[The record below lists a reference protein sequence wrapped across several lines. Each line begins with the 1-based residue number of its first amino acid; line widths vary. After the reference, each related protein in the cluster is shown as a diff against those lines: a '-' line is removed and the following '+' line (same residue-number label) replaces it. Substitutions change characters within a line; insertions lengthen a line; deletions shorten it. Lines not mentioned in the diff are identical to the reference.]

1 MSEDKKGIFIKPKA
15 KGAPAASAL
24 NKPKDVKK
32 RWLVVG
38 GLLIGTVVVSSTLF
52 GDKKNNQ
59 MQAVKAEP
67 TKPSI
72 SVNPPDNEKKAF
84 QAQYSEN
91 QTKIEEELR
100 KTKEEMANL
109 KKLMEDKANSQAA
122 TTPNSSSTLPPNITP
137 PPVEGPGNTATSSKP
152 PAPPEL
158 IDRSGKPLEINP
170 KNASGS
176 SSTGVIG
183 VPEIKQKKSGP
194 LIFQVPEDSNS
205 GSSSGNKPQ
214 ASSGS
219 VLENAIASGSNA
231 AGAVAAKMSYK
242 KNPGAGTLV
251 AGAFAPIALLNGIDA
266 GTSQATQSNPMPVLM
281 NVTDQAI
288 LPGSAKY
295 KLKSCF
301 ILGTGYGDLSAE
313 RVYIRTSRLSCIDKA
328 GRLVLSQSV
337 PGYIVDSD
345 NKLGM
350 RGVITDKQGA
360 KLGKALLAGF
370 AQGLAGALGQAQGTV
385 YQNTSTGVNTT
396 SITGGAA
403 LRASGL
409 QGAQSAINILAETY
423 VKDAQN
429 LFPIITIDAGRQGTV
444 VFTDTVVLTWTDG
457 DSTYVQETT
466 PVNNK

>member
-15 KGAPAASAL
+15 KGAPAASSL

-32 RWLVVG
+32 RWLMVG
-38 GLLIGTVVVSSTLF
+38 GLLVGAVVVGSTLF
-52 GDKKNNQ
+52 GDKKTSPMPSQ
-59 MQAVKAEP
+59 RAE
-67 TKPSI
+67 TSKPSI

-91 QTKIEEELR
+91 QNKIEEELR
-100 KTKEEMANL
+100 KTKEEMAGL
-109 KKLMEDKANSQAA
+109 KRMMEENKANPATPGQASGA
-122 TTPNSSSTLPPNITP
+122 PNLPPNITP
-137 PPVEGPGNTATSSKP
+137 PPVDGMGGLASSNKP

-176 SSTGVIG
+176 SSSG
-183 VPEIKQKKSGP
+183 VPDIKVKKSGP
-194 LIFQVPEDSNS
+194 MIFQVPEDTVAPANKQQAST
-205 GSSSGNKPQ
+205 GSS
-214 ASSGS
+214 
-219 VLENAIASGSNA
+219 LENALASGSNA
-231 AGAVAAKMSYK
+231 AGAVAAKMAYK

-281 NVTDQAI
+281 NVTEQAI
-288 LPGSAKY
+288 LPGSARY

-313 RVYIRTSRLSCIDKA
+313 RVYIRTSRLSCIDKV
-328 GRLVLSQSV
+328 GKLVLSQNV

-396 SITGGAA
+396 SVTGGAA

-444 VFTDTVVLTWTDG
+444 VFTDTVVLTWVDG

-466 PVNNK
+466 PLNSK